1 MELKRLKFIDRTFV
15 SVLIILI
22 GFGLVVLSSAT
33 HTSAD
38 SFKFLSKQIGAFVL
52 GFTAAI
58 LVIRYDYIQLK
69 RYSWVLYGISIFL
82 LLLVL
87 AIGSEIRGT
96 QGWIQIG
103 PLPALQPAEFTKII
117 LIVAFADFLSNR
129 KGSLNTLKEMLPCF
143 LFMGVPWL
151 LIMVQKDLGT
161 GLVYI
166 VITLVMMYF
175 AGANPR
181 ILLGLAGG
189 AAAVIALAL
198 FLHFHYGMWIPLK
211 PHQLDRLTVFVN
223 PTNDGSGGK
232 GAGWNTL
239 QSLIAIGSGGATGKG
254 LYNGTQVQQNFLPEH
269 HTDFIYAVIGE
280 ELGFVGAIFVII
292 LYVILLVRAIAISFE
307 AKELYGTLLVVGV
320 SAMWLFHIFENIGM
334 SLGVMPV
341 TGIPLPFLSYG
352 GTAML
357 TNLIAAG
364 LVVGVNLRGNQ
375 IVF

>member
-22 GFGLVVLSSAT
+22 AFGLLVLSSAT
-33 HTSAD
+33 YASSS
-38 SFKFLSKQIGAFVL
+38 SFTYLSKQIGAFVL
-52 GFTAAI
+52 GIVAAI
-58 LVIRYDYIQLK
+58 FVIRYDYIQLK
-69 RYSWVLYGISIFL
+69 RYGWALYGISIFL
-82 LLLVL
+82 LLLVF

-103 PLPALQPAEFTKII
+103 PLPPLQPAEFTKVI
-117 LIVAFADFLSNR
+117 LIVAFADFLSSR
-129 KGSLNTLKEMLPCF
+129 KGSLNTFKEILPCI
-143 LFMGVPWL
+143 LFMGIPWL
-151 LIMVQKDLGT
+151 IIMAQKDLGT

-175 AGANPR
+175 AGANPK
-181 ILLGLAGG
+181 ILFGLFGG
-189 AAAVIALAL
+189 AAAVVALAL

-211 PHQLDRLTVFVN
+211 DYQLARLTVFVN

-254 LYNGTQVQQNFLPEH
+254 LYHGTQVQQNFLPEH

-280 ELGFVGAIFVII
+280 ELGFLGALFVII
-292 LYVILLVRAIAISFE
+292 LYSILLIRAIAISFE
-307 AKELYGTLLVVGV
+307 AKELYGTLLVVGI

-357 TNLIAAG
+357 TNMIAAG
-364 LVVGVNLRGNQ
+364 LIVGVNLRGNQ

>member
-1 MELKRLKFIDRTFV
+1 MELKRFKFIDRTFV

-22 GFGLVVLSSAT
+22 AFGLLILNSAT
-33 HTSAD
+33 IASSDHYRYLT
-38 SFKFLSKQIGAFVL
+38 KQTGAFVL
-52 GFTAAI
+52 GIIAAI
-58 LVIRYDYIQLK
+58 IVIRYDYIQLK
-69 RYSWVLYGISIFL
+69 RYGWALYGVSIAML
-82 LLLVL
+82 VLVL
-87 AIGSEIRGT
+87 AFGSEIRGT
-96 QGWIQIG
+96 TGWIQIG
-103 PLPALQPAEFTKII
+103 PLPPMQPAEFTKVIV
-117 LIVAFADFLSNR
+117 IVAFADFLSNR
-129 KGSLNTLKEMLPCF
+129 QGSLNTFREMLPCF
-143 LFMGVPWL
+143 LYMGIPWL
-151 LIMVQKDLGT
+151 LIMAQKDLGT

-175 AGANPR
+175 AGANPK
-181 ILLGLAGG
+181 ILFGLFGG
-189 AAAVIALAL
+189 AAAVVALAL
-198 FLHFHYGMWIPLK
+198 FLHFHYGLWIPLK
-211 PHQLDRLTVFVN
+211 DYQLARLTVFVN

-254 LYNGTQVQQNFLPEH
+254 LYHGTQVQQNFLPEH

-280 ELGFVGAIFVII
+280 ELGFLGALFVIVM
-292 LYVILLVRAIAISFE
+292 YAVLLVRSIAISFE
-307 AKELYGTLLVVGV
+307 AKELFGSLVVVGI

-357 TNLIAAG
+357 TNMIAAG